1 MYIENS
7 LNQVLCGFHKTLLTQ
22 HPLFRRLQKLQKEFD
37 TRRFIGAMLMGLTKT
52 YECLRYD
59 LLIAKLE
66 AYGLRNSSLNFHLD
80 YLTFRKQRTKFGS
93 AYSKW
98 SKIRRGI
105 PQGSISGTILF
116 NMFINDISMIIEHS
130 DICSFAEDN
139 TLYSCGEWLT
149 EIKEHLIFEGIIKL
163 V

>member
-1 MYIENS
+1 MS
-7 LNQVLCGFHKTLLTQ
+7 
-22 HPLFRRLQKLQKEFD
+22 
-37 TRRFIGAMLMGLTKT
+37 
-52 YECLRYD
+52 
-59 LLIAKLE
+59 
-66 AYGLRNSSLNFHLD
+66 AYVI
-80 YLTFRKQRTKFGS
+80 FRKQRTKFGS

-130 DICSFAEDN
+130 DICSFAEDS